1 MAGTEPGHDADR
13 IPFSC
18 QARRFAA
25 AHPRCPCVEMRVRS
39 AITHGHTRRPPMM
52 ARMLCAAA
60 AVSLAGAA
68 PAAAQSPEQFYQG
81 KMLTIMLGHPPG
93 GSYDFYAR
101 LAANHI
107 KRHIPG
113 NPNIIVEH
121 RPGGGGIRAVTQ
133 FYAQSP
139 RDGTV

>member
-1 MAGTEPGHDADR
+1 MLGLASARPNLRRGRCSTPR
-13 IPFSC
+13 
-18 QARRFAA
+18 ARRFAA
-25 AHPRCPCVEMRVRS
+25 ASLRYPRVKTRRRS
-39 AITHGHTRRPPMM
+39 AITRADMRSSPMM
-52 ARMLCAAA
+52 VRMLCAAA
-60 AVSLAGAA
+60 AVSLASAA

-101 LAANHI
+101 LAANHL

-121 RPGGGGIRAVTQ
+121 RPG
-133 FYAQSP
+133 
-139 RDGTV
+139 